1 MTLGRIAAML
11 LSCSLAQAV
20 IVDRIAIVAG
30 KTIIKDSDILN
41 DLKLTAFL
49 NQQPL
54 TETAAARKKA
64 ASRLL
69 DQQFIRDEIESG
81 DYPKAT
87 VADTQDTLNKLI
99 KPRYRT
105 DAAYRNALATYGISE
120 DDLKS
125 RLLWQLTVL
134 RFIDARFRS
143 SAYVSDDEI
152 RQYHAAHQQQFGADL
167 TAARSKIE
175 DLMTAE
181 RTNKAFYDWLDRRRK
196 ATAIRYLEDGLK

>member
-1 MTLGRIAAML
+1 MLLRCIAAIPL
-11 LSCSLAQAV
+11 CCSLAQAV

-30 KTIIKDSDILN
+30 KKIIKDSDIAN

-49 NQQPL
+49 NQEPL
-54 TETAAARKKA
+54 AYTAAARKKA

-87 VADTQDTLNKLI
+87 VAETQETLNKLM
-99 KPRYRT
+99 KLRYRT
-105 DAAYRNALATYGISE
+105 DAAYKNALAMYGISE
-120 DDLKS
+120 DDLKA

-134 RFIDARFRS
+134 RFIDVRFRS

-152 RQYHAAHQQQFGADL
+152 RQYHDSHQQQVGADL

-175 DLMTAE
+175 DLLTAE
-181 RTNKAFYDWLDRRRK
+181 RTDKAFYDWLDQQRQ
-196 ATAIRYLEDGLK
+196 ATTIRYLEDGLK